1 MIQVFKRNDISA
13 YIALLAVTLI
23 CKLKFLL
30 NPAPAALD
38 ADAFR
43 SLFFSLAGLKSFYI
57 AHPFLFMLL
66 SVILQYVFAIVLNNA
81 MINQRLYP
89 QKNMLIGLAFILITS
104 FFSECTYFSTAFI
117 ANFFLTIGFVTILKL
132 STTALPRQRCFNVG
146 LLMGLASFFYAPSM
160 LLFILFLFFIWLLRP
175 FVLQEA
181 VAYFLGFM
189 VCYYGAFAYLYLT
202 GHWQL
207 SSLQPHFHLALPTR
221 PQNVN
226 HLIWFA
232 VVFVVL
238 LIRSLLHSAKNV
250 RKEPMIVRKKWRLVY
265 AYLIFAT
272 LCALFSSKFP
282 SVFLIVALTPFSILL
297 SHSFNH
303 HKEKWN
309 IFTLLF
315 ILLSILGMHWVL

>member
-1 MIQVFKRNDISA
+1 M
-13 YIALLAVTLI
+13 TLI

-66 SVILQYVFAIVLNNA
+66 SVLVQYVFAIVLNNA

-146 LLMGLASFFYAPSM
+146 LPMGLASFFT
-160 LLFILFLFFIWLLRP
+160 LRP
-175 FVLQEA
+175 CSFSYYFCFLSGCCVPLCCKRRWHIFSVLWYAITE
-181 VAYFLGFM
+181 
-189 VCYYGAFAYLYLT
+189 
-202 GHWQL
+202 
-207 SSLQPHFHLALPTR
+207 PLPIYT
-221 PQNVN
+221 
-226 HLIWFA
+226 
-232 VVFVVL
+232 
-238 LIRSLLHSAKNV
+238 
-250 RKEPMIVRKKWRLVY
+250 
-265 AYLIFAT
+265 
-272 LCALFSSKFP
+272 
-282 SVFLIVALTPFSILL
+282 
-297 SHSFNH
+297 
-303 HKEKWN
+303 
-309 IFTLLF
+309 
-315 ILLSILGMHWVL
+315 